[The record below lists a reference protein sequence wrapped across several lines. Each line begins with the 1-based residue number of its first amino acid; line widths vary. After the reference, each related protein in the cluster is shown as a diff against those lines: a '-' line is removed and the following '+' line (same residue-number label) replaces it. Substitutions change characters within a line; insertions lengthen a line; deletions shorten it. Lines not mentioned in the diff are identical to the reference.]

1 MMFEKVNKNN
11 KYYFDVMW
19 NDFFLVF
26 FIDMYEIINL
36 KNKLFFW
43 YLLNVLFKNK
53 KLFLKCVKLIIYN
66 VNLKRLIKG
75 LII

>member
-1 MMFEKVNKNN
+1 MFEKVNKNN

>member
-1 MMFEKVNKNN
+1 MFEKVNKNN

-66 VNLKRLIKG
+66 VNLERLIKG